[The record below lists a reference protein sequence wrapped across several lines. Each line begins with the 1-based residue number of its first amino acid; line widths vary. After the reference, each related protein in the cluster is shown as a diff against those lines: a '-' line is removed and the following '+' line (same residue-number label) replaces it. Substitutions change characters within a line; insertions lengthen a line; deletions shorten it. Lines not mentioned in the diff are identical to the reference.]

1 MKTLKY
7 IILGVLLSSLVISS
21 FSFSPSKNSLSQD
34 EKITFCETYT
44 QQELVSKLNSDA
56 GFFSLVHLEGTN
68 PESSRIGTCNES
80 DMKALRTCVRSESF
94 QNQVPN
100 DLIIVAGAEASGQ
113 MVSLYAIRE
122 PASNDV
128 FPSQQDLVEV
138 SVSEDN
144 EDNYTLL
151 MSFSESGAKKWASL
165 TLKNKGRDIAILF
178 DGKVIAAPRV
188 TEEIK
193 GGKCSISG
201 SYTEEE
207 IYRLKAALLN

>member
-21 FSFSPSKNSLSQD
+21 FSFSPSKNSFSQ
-34 EKITFCETYT
+34 EGKITFCETYT
-44 QQELVSKLNSDA
+44 QQELVSKLSSDA
-56 GFFSLVHLEGTN
+56 DFFSLVHLEGTS

-80 DMKALRTCVRSESF
+80 DMKAIWNCVRSESF
-94 QNQVPN
+94 RNQVPN
-100 DLIIVAGAEASGQ
+100 DLFIAAGAEASGQ
-113 MVSLYAIRE
+113 MVSLYAIRK
-122 PASNDV
+122 PASKHV

-165 TLKNKGRDIAILF
+165 TLKHKGRDIASLF
-178 DGKVIAAPRV
+178 DGKLIAAPRV

-201 SYTEEE
+201 SYTKEE